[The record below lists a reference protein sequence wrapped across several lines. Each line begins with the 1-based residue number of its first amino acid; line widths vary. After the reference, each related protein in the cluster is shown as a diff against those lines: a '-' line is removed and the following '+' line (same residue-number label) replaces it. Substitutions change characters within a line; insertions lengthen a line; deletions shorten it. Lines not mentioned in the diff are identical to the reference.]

1 MKEIQINI
9 KLSLLL
15 TFLILISSC
24 STKKK
29 TYVSRKYHDITAKY
43 NGYFNGKESLK
54 YGIKKLEKAH
64 SDDYSLVLDVFKHS
78 QIITS
83 KTHHSYMD
91 KSIKKG
97 SVVIQKH
104 SINIRN
110 KEYCKWIDDSY
121 FLVAKAYYFK
131 GEYIEAKKTFDYI
144 KNKFKKTE
152 IAFESELWSA
162 KCYIALNDFYSAENI
177 LDELQSKKRFP
188 EKLDKDL
195 HLALADLY
203 IKQEMYSDAVD
214 ELRSATNIIK
224 RKNIKA
230 RYFYIIAQI
239 YQEASNVK
247 QSKKYFE
254 LVLKS
259 NPEYEMVFNAKM
271 NLATTLRNKKDV
283 IQMRS
288 NLLKMIKDEKNKD
301 YLDQIYYTLAEMN
314 IIESDTVNAIEN
326 YNLSTTYSID
336 NDNQKSIS
344 FLSLGKIYYH
354 KSDYTKAKIF
364 YDSAFVFMPEENSF
378 YPETK
383 NTQQILENLLIHLN
397 TISYEDSLQWLVSL
411 SDSDRKLVI
420 QSVIAEVIKKEQE
433 ELRDQQ
439 GKNTRGMMNQNG
451 RNESFGRETSG
462 GKWYFY
468 NPATLSFGMSEFRKK
483 WGKRK
488 LEDDWRRSNKKTLTN
503 LDSDTTSNTD
513 ADKSTTENLKSAK
526 YYLDQL
532 PLSEEDIMESNNK
545 IINAYYGAS
554 VIYKEDLVE
563 FKKSEEML
571 EGLVKRFPNH
581 EELTPLS
588 YYLIYNLQLENKSV
602 KKAVKTKNKL
612 ISRFPESNY
621 AKTLLDTNFITSILE
636 KEAFLEKEYNDIY
649 DIYNKDSFNLSHSLS
664 SLKIKELEKT
674 KDSKYLPKYFLIQIL
689 SDFKLTNDTILFIN
703 NLKIGEINYS
713 ETKSKDRFTEI
724 LNLLENTKDISERNK
739 TSVLK
744 TPYRYKDNSDHF
756 LVLLLPKENTDITFI
771 KTLVSNFNLTDYST
785 DILEINTMLLGLDQH
800 LLIVKTFNST
810 KKVERYAGML
820 LSNPSLLKELN
831 KSDFNKIII
840 SKDNFVEF
848 YKNKDIEGY
857 SKFFNNNYLEN

>member
-15 TFLILISSC
+15 IFLILISSC

-29 TYVSRKYHDITAKY
+29 TYISRKYHDITAKY

-54 YGIKKLEKAH
+54 YGIKKLEKEH
-64 SDDYSLVLDVFKHS
+64 SDDYSVVLDVFKHS
-78 QIITS
+78 KITES
-83 KTHHSYMD
+83 KKHHSYMD

-131 GEYIEAKKTFDYI
+131 GEFIEAKKTFNYI

-162 KCYIALNDFYSAENI
+162 KCYIALNDLYSAENI

-188 EKLDKDL
+188 EKLDKEL
-195 HLALADLY
+195 HLTLADLY
-203 IKQEMYSDAVD
+203 IKQEMYSDAMD
-214 ELRSATNIIK
+214 ELKSATNIIK
-224 RKNIKA
+224 KKSKKS

-239 YQEASNVK
+239 YKESSNVK

-283 IQMRS
+283 NQMRS

-314 IIESDTVNAIEN
+314 IIESDTINAIEN
-326 YNLSTTYSID
+326 YNLSTVYSVD

-344 FLSLGKIYYH
+344 FLSLGKIYYQ
-354 KSDYTKAKIF
+354 KSDYSKAKIF
-364 YDSAFVFMPEENSF
+364 YDSAYTFMPETNNLYF
-378 YPETK
+378 ETK
-383 NTQQILENLLIHLN
+383 KTQQILENLLIHLN

-411 SDSDRKLVI
+411 SESDRKMII
-420 QSVIAEVIKKEQE
+420 QSVIAEVIEKEQE
-433 ELRDQQ
+433 ELRSQQ
-439 GKNTRGMMNQNG
+439 SRGSSGVMNQNG
-451 RNESFGRETSG
+451 RNESFGSGTSG

-488 LEDDWRRSNKKTLTN
+488 LEDDWRRSNKKTLIN
-503 LDSDTTSNTD
+503 MDSDSTSNSKKD
-513 ADKSTTENLKSAK
+513 PLENLKSQK

-532 PLSEEDIMESNNK
+532 PLTKEDIEISNSK
-545 IINAYYGAS
+545 IISAYYGAS
-554 VIYKEDLVE
+554 VIYKEDLE
-563 FKKSEEML
+563 EYKKSEEML

-588 YYLIYNLQLENKSV
+588 YYLIYNLQMENRSV
-602 KKAVKTKNKL
+602 KKANKTKQKL
-612 ISRFPESNY
+612 INRFPESNY
-621 AKTLLDTNFITSILE
+621 AKTLQDTNFITSILD
-636 KEAFLEKEYNDIY
+636 KEALLEQEYDN
-649 DIYNKDSFNLSHSLS
+649 IYNKYNTDSFNVSYALS
-664 SLKIKELEKT
+664 SLKIKELQKT
-674 KDSKYLPKYFLIQIL
+674 EHSKYLPKYYLIQIL
-689 SDFKLTNDTILFIN
+689 SEFKLKNDTILFIN

-713 ETKSKDRFTEI
+713 KTDTKDRFTEI
-724 LNLLENTKDISERNK
+724 LTLIENTDDISERNR
-739 TSVLK
+739 TAVLK
-744 TPYRYKDNSDHF
+744 TPYRYKDNSDHYF
-756 LVLLLPKENTDITFI
+756 ILLIPKENTDITFI
-771 KTLVSNFNLTDYST
+771 KTLVSDFNLSDYST
-785 DILEINTMLLGLDQH
+785 EILEINTMLLGLDQH
-800 LLIVKTFNST
+800 LLIVKTFSSSKTTT
-810 KKVERYAGML
+810 KYGGML
-820 LSNPSLLKELN
+820 TSNHSLLKELN
-831 KSDFNKIII
+831 KSDFKKIII
-840 SKDNFVEF
+840 SKDNFLDF